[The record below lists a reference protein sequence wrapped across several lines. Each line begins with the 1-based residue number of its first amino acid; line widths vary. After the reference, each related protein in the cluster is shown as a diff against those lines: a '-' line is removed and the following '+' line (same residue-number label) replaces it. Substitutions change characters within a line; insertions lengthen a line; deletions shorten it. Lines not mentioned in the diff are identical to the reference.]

1 MDWKQLCFISSDDE
15 DSMFRRGQC
24 QIVFDAASVDVI
36 TDGRRSS
43 QPQDSTF
50 DANLK
55 IYRVRGC
62 QAPDEV

>member
-1 MDWKQLCFISSDDE
+1 
-15 DSMFRRGQC
+15 MFRRGQC